1 MYMQVTF
8 RGYLGPPPMKY
19 LFSFTEP
26 GKAAAYIKRVT
37 LDLVRARR
45 ETQDAEKVRK
55 SSSRELRN
63 QLELHLNSLMFLFHP
78 QIIY

>member
-1 MYMQVTF
+1 
-8 RGYLGPPPMKY
+8 MKY

-45 ETQDAEKVRK
+45 ETQDAEKVHK

-63 QLELHLNSLMFLFHP
+63 QLELHLNTVVFLFLP
-78 QIIY
+78 QVIY